1 MRQLTEETDTDR
13 GRGTDTV
20 RQRRQIQTEAGGQTV
35 RQTDRGDRYRQ
46 KQGDRH
52 RQ

>member
-1 MRQLTEETDTDR
+1 M
-13 GRGTDTV
+13 
-20 RQRRQIQTEAGGQTV
+20 

-52 RQ
+52 RQWDRLTEETDTDRSRGTDTDSETD